1 MTSWIDG
8 VRGTRIDWRDRG
20 LQYGDGLFET
30 LRVREG
36 RVRLLEEHLERLCA
50 GARRLAIALPSIARL
65 RRELAAAAAGQDDAV
80 LKLIVTRGR
89 GERGYRPTGRERAT
103 RILSRWPAPPPT
115 GRGPAPPIT
124 VRTCRTR
131 LGLNPALA
139 GLKTLNRLE
148 SVIARAEWRDP
159 RIAEGLMLD
168 VEGHVVCGTMSN
180 LFVRHGTALATP
192 RLDRCGVAGVMRRF
206 VLAQARALGLQPTER
221 RIGLE
226 DLASADEAFITNA
239 VAGPVPIGLI
249 RHGRER
255 WRPRATDASWRL
267 RERLDARR

>member
-30 LRVREG
+30 LRVRAG
-36 RVRLLEEHLERLCA
+36 RVRLLDEHLERLSA
-50 GARRLAIALPSIARL
+50 GSRRLGITLPSIGRL
-65 RRELAAAAAGQDDAV
+65 RRELAAAAAGQDEAV

-103 RILSRWPAPPPT
+103 RILSRWPAPPSA
-115 GRGPAPPIT
+115 GPAGAAPIT
-124 VRTCRTR
+124 VRICRTR

-148 SVIARAEWRDP
+148 SVLARTEWRDP

-168 VEGHVVCGTMSN
+168 AEGHVVCGTMSN
-180 LFVRHGTALATP
+180 LFLRHGSVLATP
-192 RLDRCGVAGVMRRF
+192 LLDRCGVAGVMRRF
-206 VLAQARALGLQPTER
+206 VLGEARSLGLRPTER
-221 RIGLE
+221 RIGLA

-239 VAGPVPIGLI
+239 LAGPVPIGVI

-255 WRPRATDASWRL
+255 WRPRATEASRRL

>member
-30 LRVREG
+30 LRVRAG
-36 RVRLLEEHLERLCA
+36 RVRLLDEHLERLSA
-50 GARRLAIALPSIARL
+50 GSRRLGITLPAIGRL

-89 GERGYRPTGRERAT
+89 GERGYRPTGCERAT
-103 RILSRWPAPPPT
+103 RILSRWPAPPSA
-115 GRGPAPPIT
+115 GPACAAPIT
-124 VRTCRTR
+124 VRICRTR

-148 SVIARAEWRDP
+148 SVLARTEWRDP

-168 VEGHVVCGTMSN
+168 AEGHVVCGTMSN
-180 LFVRHGTALATP
+180 LFVRHGSVLATP
-192 RLDRCGVAGVMRRF
+192 LLDRCGVAGVMRRF
-206 VLAQARALGLQPTER
+206 VVGEARSLGLRPTER
-221 RIGLE
+221 RIGLA

-239 VAGPVPIGLI
+239 LAGPVPIGVI

-255 WRPRATDASWRL
+255 WRPRATEASRRL

>member
-1 MTSWIDG
+1 MISWIDG
-8 VRGTRIDWRDRG
+8 ARGTRIDWRDRG

-30 LRVREG
+30 MRVRGG
-36 RVRLLEEHLERLCA
+36 RVRLLDRHLERLLAGCA
-50 GARRLAIALPSIARL
+50 RLGIAPPPPGRL

-103 RILSRWPAPPPT
+103 RILSRWPAPPST
-115 GRGPAPPIT
+115 GREPAPPVT
-124 VRTCRTR
+124 VRVCRTR
-131 LGLNPALA
+131 LAPNPALA

-148 SVIARAEWRDP
+148 SVLARSEWRDP

-180 LFVRHGTALATP
+180 LFLRHGTALATP
-192 RLDRCGVAGVMRRF
+192 LLDRCGVAGVMRAF
-206 VLAQARALGLQPTER
+206 VLGEARALGLRPSER
-221 RIGLE
+221 RIGLQ
-226 DLASADEAFITNA
+226 DLASAEEAFITNA
-239 VAGPVPIGLI
+239 LAGPVPIGVI

-255 WRPRATDASWRL
+255 WHPRATDAARRL
-267 RERLDARR
+267 RERLDASR